1 MEIGYEYK
9 VYKGLLIIVLFLNFP
24 YHINFSNIQH
34 LVAVVNVSAYGFCFR
49 YFQQFG
55 DDGEGALIVDEVENA
70 VVADIYSTESHFVV
84 AVAFDSDY

>member
-1 MEIGYEYK
+1 MR
-9 VYKGLLIIVLFLNFP
+9 KGLVFFP
-24 YHINFSNIQH
+24 FYFAYHINFSDIQH
-34 LVAVVNVSAYGFCFR
+34 LVVVVDVPADGLSLR

-70 VVADIYSTESHFVV
+70 VVADIYSTEGHFVV